1 MRHQLTP
8 TFSPD
13 GFGGHATA
21 QSQREAGKGAVVS
34 APRLSA
40 PQPAQDNDDRYDDGL
55 VHSHGWAM
63 SSNIR

>member
-13 GFGGHATA
+13 GFGGHAAA
-21 QSQREAGKGAVVS
+21 QSQREAGKGAVAT
-34 APRLSA
+34 APR
-40 PQPAQDNDDRYDDGL
+40 PEPVRDHDDRYDEGL